1 MIARMIRF
9 DGKSVATFLNGEPN
23 SLKMRER
30 RDIFLE
36 EDQFPKEKRAEKV
49 WKLAEK
55 WQQEVK
61 AQDSDDV
68 VIFLEFVGN

>member
-1 MIARMIRF
+1 
-9 DGKSVATFLNGEPN
+9 
-23 SLKMRER
+23 MRER

-61 AQDSDDV
+61 AEDSDDV